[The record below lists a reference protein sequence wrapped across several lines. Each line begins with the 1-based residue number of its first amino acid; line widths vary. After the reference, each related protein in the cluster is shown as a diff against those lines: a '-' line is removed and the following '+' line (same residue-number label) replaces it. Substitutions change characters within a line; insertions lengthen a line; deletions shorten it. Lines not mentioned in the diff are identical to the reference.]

1 MIKAKDVMIDKSKLS
16 GVHGVNANATHFEK
30 YKISFISFIKPG
42 VLPFTLTLL
51 FIILFTPLMVYTYG
65 TEKELGSWLVALIW
79 ISFTAIP
86 PMLLHVNY
94 FFHDRRKSIEI
105 NNPKGLLILTERN
118 NKQSL
123 KYEEIERI
131 EKYHSKSLKD
141 KAISKIHWHTY
152 YYYKIIVKDKNPIT
166 ISRMVI
172 EKFENEIKGISF
184 KFIRV
189 PYPFIRKNEI

>member
-1 MIKAKDVMIDKSKLS
+1 MTKAKDVVIDKSKLS
-16 GVHGVNANATHFEK
+16 GVHGVNANAAHFEK

-65 TEKELGSWLVALIW
+65 TEKWLVALIW

-189 PYPFIRKNEI
+189 PYPIIRKSEI